1 LTLPNGVLKIK
12 PNLAAVLR
20 QLRLADALRTLWID
34 AICINQDDENEKG
47 QQVALMG
54 DIYRTA
60 ISVQIWLGAGSE
72 ATSTTADF
80 LKPLAENSESYGIKR
95 WIHQGH
101 F

>member
-1 LTLPNGVLKIK
+1 
-12 PNLAAVLR
+12 
-20 QLRLADALRTLWID
+20 
-34 AICINQDDENEKG
+34 
-47 QQVALMG
+47 MG

-72 ATSTTADF
+72 ATSTAADF
-80 LKPLAENSESYGIKR
+80 LKPLTENSESYGIKR